1 MTRFQAPP
9 PARHFR
15 RCRRDVF
22 DAADTAFWRPPVCV
36 LRSAFGWGR
45 GDGDLSG
52 FRLVAQAGR
61 TLVVPLIAVV
71 LVALAIF
78 VALVTIALLVVPA
91 LIGLRMLLLLR
102 RLTIRLALLLGLVHR
117 VKNAEVMF
125 RVLEEGFCRHPVS
138 TAGRVAA
145 ELEIFFEQLL
155 GGAADADFRPVTVE
169 NMVAIERNA
178 SARMMADSP
187 ARSAT
192 TTVTAA

>member
-1 MTRFQAPP
+1 VCGV
-9 PARHFR
+9 FR
-15 RCRRDVF
+15 
-22 DAADTAFWRPPVCV
+22 
-36 LRSAFGWGR
+36 SGFGWGR
-45 GDGDLSG
+45 GDGDFPG

-61 TLVVPLIAVV
+61 ALVVPLIAVV

-78 VALVTIALLVVPA
+78 VALVTVALLVVPA
-91 LIGLRMLLLLR
+91 LVGLRMLLLLR
-102 RLTIRLALLLGLVHR
+102 RLTVRLALLLGLVHR

-125 RVLEEGFCRHPVS
+125 RVLEEGFCRHPIS

-155 GGAADADFRPVTVE
+155 GGAADADFRPVAVE

-178 SARMMADSP
+178 SARMMANGTTG
-187 ARSAT
+187 SATT